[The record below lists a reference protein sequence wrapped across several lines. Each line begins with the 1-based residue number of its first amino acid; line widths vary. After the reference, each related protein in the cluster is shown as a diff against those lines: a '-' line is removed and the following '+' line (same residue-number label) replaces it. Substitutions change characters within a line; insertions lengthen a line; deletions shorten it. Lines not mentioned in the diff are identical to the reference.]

1 MRMIYLLLAIL
12 SSATIS
18 VVMRLS
24 TDKVRGNL
32 SMLATN
38 YLLCLILSA
47 AYAGFRLTA
56 PMAEGFGAVLGMGAV
71 NGVLFLSGFLLLQI
85 NTRKNGIVLSSIFMK
100 LGLLVP
106 VALSVFLFGEMPTA
120 TQIIGF
126 CLAVGAI
133 ILINFDKNAVSVG
146 SKAGLIIML
155 LAAGT
160 GDAMAKVFEVLGP
173 TELSNQYLLVTFA
186 MALILC
192 VGLVIWK
199 KERPG
204 LAEIAFGVLIG
215 VPNFF
220 SARFLL
226 LSLSELSAVIVYPTY
241 SVATILAVTVS
252 GVVIFRERLKNRQW
266 IALTVILA
274 ALVLL
279 NI

>member
-1 MRMIYLLLAIL
+1 MVYLLLAVL
-12 SSATIS
+12 SSAMIS

-24 TDKVRGNL
+24 TDKVKGNL

-38 YLLCLILSA
+38 YLLCLVLSA
-47 AYAGFRLTA
+47 VYAGFRLTA
-56 PMAEGFGAVLGMGAV
+56 PIAEGFGAVMGMGAV

-100 LGLLVP
+100 LGLLVS
-106 VALSVFLFGEMPTA
+106 VALSVFLFGEMPTGA
-120 TQIIGF
+120 QIIGF

-133 ILINFDKNAVSVG
+133 VLINFDKNTVSVG

-173 TELSNQYLLVTFA
+173 TELSNQYLFVTFA
-186 MALILC
+186 VALILC
-192 VGLVIWK
+192 AGLVIWK

-204 LAEIAFGVLIG
+204 LAEIAFGILIG
-215 VPNFF
+215 IPNFF
-220 SARFLL
+220 SAKFLL
-226 LSLSELSAVIVYPTY
+226 RSLAEVPAVIVYPTY

-252 GVVIFRERLKNRQW
+252 GVVIFRERLGKRQW
-266 IALTVILA
+266 VALGVILA
-274 ALVLL
+274 ALVML